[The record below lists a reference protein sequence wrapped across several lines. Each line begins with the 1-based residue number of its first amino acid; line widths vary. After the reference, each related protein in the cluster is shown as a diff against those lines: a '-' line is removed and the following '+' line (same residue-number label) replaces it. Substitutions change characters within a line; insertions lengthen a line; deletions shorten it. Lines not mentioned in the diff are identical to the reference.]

1 MELREQIVADIIAKA
16 SSIFGRDDITEETRF
31 IDDLKAKSM
40 HLVQIVTML
49 EDTYDVEVQYMKFR
63 RYPTVGEA
71 ADFVLSLCEE

>member
-1 MELREQIVADIIAKA
+1 MELREQIVNDIIIKAKA
-16 SSIFGRDDITEETRF
+16 IFGREDITEETRF
-31 IDDLKAKSM
+31 QDDLKAKSM

-49 EDTYDVEVQYMKFR
+49 EDNYDIELPYMKFR

>member
-1 MELREQIVADIIAKA
+1 MELREQIVNDIIAKA
-16 SSIFGRDDITEETRF
+16 TSIFGGEITEETRF
-31 IDDLKAKSM
+31 TEDLKAKSL

-49 EDTYDVEVQYMKFR
+49 EDNYDVEVQYMKFR

>member
-1 MELREQIVADIIAKA
+1 MELREQIVNDIIAKA
-16 SSIFGRDDITEETRF
+16 TSIFGGEITEETRF
-31 IDDLKAKSM
+31 TDDLKAKSL

-49 EDTYDVEVQYMKFR
+49 EDNYDVEVQYMKFR